1 VSAAGSVS
9 HHASL
14 RWLQRVDAREPRP
27 AECVLAALDRA
38 EAVDRPG
45 VTGDAYLDRVT
56 DTLLV
61 VAPDGCVRTVWPG
74 DSEAGLQAGE
84 RP

>member
-1 VSAAGSVS
+1 MSAAGSVS

-27 AECVLAALDRA
+27 GECVLAALDRA

-45 VTGDAYLDRVT
+45 VIGDAYLDRVT

-74 DSEAGLQAGE
+74 DSEGGLPGGE
-84 RP
+84 SP